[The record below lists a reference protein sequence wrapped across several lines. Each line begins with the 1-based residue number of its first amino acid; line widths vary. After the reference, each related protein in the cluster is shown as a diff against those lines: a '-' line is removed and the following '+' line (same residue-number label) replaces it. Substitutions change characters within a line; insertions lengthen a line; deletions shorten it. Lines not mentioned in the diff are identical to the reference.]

1 MHLKKIK
8 KVKKRLGTYLHHHT
22 PYGHETFSR
31 FRENYALSNGYTL
44 GSESCENLEHLEQL
58 DHFWCPN
65 TAEVD
70 FFERKFQNCIESLQI
85 DSRLDIHRIYAFWAV
100 DFFNFFIR
108 SRVYEIGF
116 AL

>member
-1 MHLKKIK
+1 MKQLED
-8 KVKKRLGTYLHHHT
+8 
-22 PYGHETFSR
+22 PNEHETFTR

-58 DHFWCPN
+58 DHFWCSN

-70 FFERKFQNCIESLQI
+70 FFERNFQNLIESLQI
-85 DSRLDIHRIYAFWAV
+85 DSRLDIHQIYAFWEV
-100 DFFNFFIR
+100 DFFWFFTR

>member
-1 MHLKKIK
+1 MDWLTVKERARTCTQILFKKNPLELKQ
-8 KVKKRLGTYLHHHT
+8 LED
-22 PYGHETFSR
+22 PNEHETLNR

-100 DFFNFFIR
+100 DFFFPIF
-108 SRVYEIGF
+108 
-116 AL
+116 